1 MPCHQQA
8 NLWQVG
14 WHRVL
19 FKNVERLV
27 EAMVTLQVRHYCCF
41 STTFLPLLKTVTSF
55 AYYPLVRHRYK
66 CFENIIIIKND

>member
-14 WHRVL
+14 WPRVL
-19 FKNVERLV
+19 FKNVERLA

-41 STTFLPLLKTVTSF
+41 SNTFYHYLSKM
-55 AYYPLVRHRYK
+55 
-66 CFENIIIIKND
+66 IKYSKIYC